1 MSKDLFFDHSLGQ
14 DPVTEETETGT
25 ETRNDEDI
33 NMNERNENRDVN
45 EEITVDPFAIK
56 DTTNFDA
63 NSLFV
68 YDTFDEDQIQS
79 ITQKYDTMEE
89 FVGNNKTHESM
100 KREQQN
106 NRALHNTTDNRKRPA
121 FFNNKKVNG
130 GIFDIIK
137 KQKPSNS
144 PRSITSKEKSYN
156 PNIKWQKYI
165 GSLQVECWCTKSC
178 FQGLNYGTEVNL
190 SLTEINKKFNRF
202 ANIISKTHSNIYVC
216 KIDDNREIGRIN
228 EKSAGILS
236 PFLKYDFATFNAYII
251 YSNEGKLRT
260 GDTFIIQVDCYL
272 NSNAFNILQS
282 SPSSSQNVSITP
294 SPTSEDNENENND
307 DQQSSPATEVSKFFK
322 SSDDVPTVN
331 HQPESLSISSS
342 YEIKSS
348 NEIERKQS
356 ALFGLFNM
364 VGWKPI
370 MVESEIKELESSQT
384 SISLDSDSDSEYD
397 LIKQMN
403 KNAENFN
410 SENKEN
416 EDYFDDLKNQYN
428 IENEKEKL
436 QRKEALEQ
444 QFQQSKILTLN
455 ELRNL
460 YRTAQSNNLEDYFP
474 ETYPPK
480 DTFKLDLRP
489 YQRNGLSWLLKRES
503 EYSLIGSNNPNI
515 TEAEKT
521 KLQSIK
527 DDHLIDPLWRE
538 YKWPNKRAFQ
548 IKKNAIDPNEF
559 NHDLSSFENNK
570 LPNNFYLNLYSGI
583 CSFNKPLIKLKAR
596 GGILA
601 DEMGLGKTISTLSL
615 IFTVPRDLKYE
626 LLEEKEINNN
636 SVKPIDGLTTI
647 QTTQT
652 INPED
657 NYAYQTTLIIVP
669 MALLSQWE
677 SEFAKVN
684 NDPVNN
690 KCFIYYGNETLGNL
704 AQRLCSKN
712 LKKNPPPIVLL
723 TTYGT
728 VQSEFAKMNKS
739 TNNNKNGL
747 FSIKFFR
754 IILDEG
760 HIIRNKNIKTTK
772 SIMHLQST
780 KKWILTGTPIINRL
794 DDLYS
799 LINFLEL
806 EPWCNYSL
814 WKHFITHPFETGKE
828 LPLAFNLLETILSP
842 ILLRRTKNQRDKNGE
857 LLVDLPKKYVVVENL
872 NFNEKETVLYNWL
885 KDKASST
892 FQENLKK
899 GTVLKNYS
907 TILTQI
913 LRLRQVCC
921 HIDLIKNN
929 STESLFDDTENMNNE
944 NGRDDYSE
952 NNNKSKNNKNSD
964 VNNNE
969 IQHNLFE
976 GKDKEILQ
984 TLKSLEEE
992 ENSQKFTIDEQTKLI
1007 NEIYGQYPNFNDIEC
1022 SICTEPIGLDDTMIT
1037 ECKHCFCTGCLME
1050 HFNFR
1055 MTHIESVDDNDN
1067 DEPNNISNDIP
1078 TLNID
1083 DDDERHKVLCPLCR
1097 STIKKNRLF
1106 QVLKSQFK
1114 NDVELLTSTSQSEFP
1129 NKNYYVRPFNPYGPS
1144 SKINALLSHLFQ
1156 IKEEEPNERIVVFSQ
1171 FTSFLDLIEAELSK
1185 YSNDFIIYKF
1195 DGRLNL
1201 EARNKVL
1208 NSFKSAAETD
1218 KEETVSV
1225 ENLSE
1230 NETSETGETGTTS
1243 QEAEIVKPK
1252 MKLKILLLSLKSG
1265 GVGLNLACAS
1275 KGFMMDPYWTAQLQ
1289 DQAIDRLHRVGQLR
1303 TVKVIQFIM
1312 EDSVEEKILK
1322 VQERKKQLGDAISI
1336 DDEER
1341 RKRKTEEL
1349 QLLFGK

>member
-1 MSKDLFFDHSLGQ
+1 MSKDLFFDHNLGE
-14 DPVTEETETGT
+14 DKATEAETTNNGY
-25 ETRNDEDI
+25 I
-33 NMNERNENRDVN
+33 NENERNGSGEV
-45 EEITVDPFAIK
+45 IVDQFAIK
-56 DTTNFDA
+56 DNENFDG

-68 YDTFDEDQIQS
+68 FDTFDEDQIQS
-79 ITQKYDTMEE
+79 ISQKYDTIEE
-89 FVGNNKTHESM
+89 PPLQNTTNNK
-100 KREQQN
+100 
-106 NRALHNTTDNRKRPA
+106 KRPA
-121 FFNNKKVNG
+121 FFSTKKANG

-137 KQKPSNS
+137 KQKPATS
-144 PRSITSKEKSYN
+144 PRPITSKEKSYN
-156 PNIKWQKYI
+156 PNIKWQRYI

-202 ANIISKTHSNIYVC
+202 ANILSKTHSNIYVC

-228 EKSAGILS
+228 EKSASILS

-272 NSNAFNILQS
+272 NSNAFNITT
-282 SPSSSQNVSITP
+282 SPSPLQNSSVTPPPTSEGNENKDQQSNPAELSLFFKSTDNVQTITP
-294 SPTSEDNENENND
+294 SE
-307 DQQSSPATEVSKFFK
+307 SP
-322 SSDDVPTVN
+322 
-331 HQPESLSISSS
+331 SISSS

-364 VGWKPI
+364 VGWKPV
-370 MVESEIKELESSQT
+370 MVESEVKILESSQT
-384 SISLDSDSDSEYD
+384 SISLDSDSEDDNIKKMTENVKSYD
-397 LIKQMN
+397 R
-403 KNAENFN
+403 
-410 SENKEN
+410 ENKEN
-416 EDYFDDLKNQYN
+416 DDYFDDLKNQYN
-428 IENEKEKL
+428 IENEKEKS
-436 QRKEALEQ
+436 QRREALEQ

-480 DTFKLDLRP
+480 DSFKLDLRP

-503 EYSLIGSNNPNI
+503 EYSLIGSNNPHI
-515 TEAEKT
+515 TEAERT
-521 KLQSIK
+521 KLHSIK

-538 YKWPNKRAFQ
+538 YKWPNKRAFRM
-548 IKKNAIDPNEF
+548 KKNDIDPNEF
-559 NHDLSSFENNK
+559 NHDLSSFENDK
-570 LPNNFYLNLYSGI
+570 LPNNFYLNLYSGR

-615 IFTVPRDLKYE
+615 IFTVPRDLKYK
-626 LLEEKEINNN
+626 LEEANNDTP
-636 SVKPIDGLTTI
+636 VEPIDGLTTI
-647 QTTQT
+647 QTPV

-657 NYAYQTTLIIVP
+657 KYAYQTTLIIVP

-684 NDPVNN
+684 NDPANN
-690 KCFIYYGNETLGNL
+690 KCFIYYGNDTLGNL

-739 TNNNKNGL
+739 TNSNKNGL

-772 SIMHLQST
+772 SILHLQST

-872 NFNEKETVLYNWL
+872 KFNEKETVLYNWL
-885 KDKASST
+885 KDKASIT

-929 STESLFDDTENMNNE
+929 STESLFDDSDGMNNE
-944 NGRDDYSE
+944 NTGSNSDRNDYSE
-952 NNNKSKNNKNSD
+952 NNKS
-964 VNNNE
+964 NE
-969 IQHNLFE
+969 SQHNLFE

-984 TLKSLEEE
+984 TLKNLEEE
-992 ENSQKFTIDEQTKLI
+992 ENSQKLTIDEQTKLI
-1007 NEIYGQYPNFNDIEC
+1007 NEIYQQYPNFNDVEC
-1022 SICTEPIGLDDTMIT
+1022 SICTEPIGLEDTMIT
-1037 ECKHCFCTGCLME
+1037 ECKHCFCTACLME

-1055 MTHIESVDDNDN
+1055 MSHIENIDDGESNGV
-1067 DEPNNISNDIP
+1067 NDIPNEVP

-1083 DDDERHKVLCPLCR
+1083 DDQRHKVLCPLCR

-1114 NDVELLTSTSQSEFP
+1114 NDVELLTSTSQNEFP

-1208 NSFKSAAETD
+1208 NSFKSATETD
-1218 KEETVSV
+1218 TVETVSF

-1230 NETSETGETGTTS
+1230 NEISEAGEIE
-1243 QEAEIVKPK
+1243 QELQKTENLKPR

-1336 DDEER
+1336 DDDER